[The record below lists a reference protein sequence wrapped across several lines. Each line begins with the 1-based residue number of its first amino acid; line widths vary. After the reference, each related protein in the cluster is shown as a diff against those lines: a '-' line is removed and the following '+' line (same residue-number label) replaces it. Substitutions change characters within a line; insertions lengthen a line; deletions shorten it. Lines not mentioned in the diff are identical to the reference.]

1 MVTGLQRLVRR
12 ATLSALKANAP
23 LTAIVP
29 ATRIYGQSVPDA
41 ATWPFVRLG
50 GPQTLPLRGTCL
62 SGAGVVTFDVHA
74 FAKPRLDGA
83 GNIAETAEDYAGRI
97 GAAIEAALDRQRLP
111 LEAHGFAAL
120 RLTEMRLLQDADE
133 ADAYH
138 YFAQI
143 SARCIV

>member
-12 ATLSALKANAP
+12 AVLSALKANAP
-23 LTAIVP
+23 LIAVVP
-29 ATRIYGQSVPDA
+29 ATRIYGQTVPMGA
-41 ATWPFVRLG
+41 VFPFVRLG
-50 GPQTLPLRGTCL
+50 GPQTLPLHASCIN
-62 SGAGVVTFDVHA
+62 GAGIVTLDVHA
-74 FAKPRLDGA
+74 FVKPRLDA
-83 GNIAETAEDYAGRI
+83 SGNIAETAEDFAGRI

-111 LEAHGFAAL
+111 LEAFGFAAL